1 MHALCDML
9 ECLQTLPGEHTLSVF
24 ESVLTTLRKQHRV
37 VCIQDI
43 RLQGRVRQASST
55 KTISRSRKSFLRH
68 ILSGIGAVQKLTQ
81 VTGEAGVA
89 QARDYCIQNTMRAN
103 ENVER
108 DLMSPIMQ
116 PFMSGVL
123 WKLAQSGW
131 KNQMAMGMVKK
142 LFGSCLGGKMPQLT
156 GGTGQAQDSQYQQNQ
171 GGQYQQNQS
180 GQYQQNQGGA
190 FMQGQR
196 F

>member
-1 MHALCDML
+1 M
-9 ECLQTLPGEHTLSVF
+9 Q
-24 ESVLTTLRKQHRV
+24 R
-37 VCIQDI
+37 
-43 RLQGRVRQASST
+43 
-55 KTISRSRKSFLRH
+55 
-68 ILSGIGAVQKLTQ
+68 LTQ
-81 VTGEAGVA
+81 VAGQADVEK
-89 QARDYCIQNTMRAN
+89 ARDYCIQNTMGAN
-103 ENVER
+103 EAVER

-131 KNQMAMGMVKK
+131 KNEMAMGMVKK
-142 LFGSCLGGKMPQLT
+142 LFGSCTACFGGKMPQLT
-156 GGTGQAQDSQYQQNQ
+156 GGAGHGQGGQFQQNQAGQYQQNQAGQYQQNQ
-171 GGQYQQNQS
+171 G